1 MTRVFITTKRWKALG
16 MYENTNPI
24 YSKINNDFS
33 SLPKEYDLNNTNR
46 VIILN
51 DDFKEWENYSIQ
63 KRNDF
68 ILYHKESGEEVI
80 KLIQETFLDD
90 HIQNGSHMKDHFH
103 DKVFSTLFSDN
114 EVDKSTEIL
123 QILRFTKEQINEKV
137 CFRSK
142 LNLLHKCLSPETLQ
156 TITTSDLN
164 ELTDAEKNNFETF
177 KSDVGRMTDP
187 LGKEYIQS
195 LTNLRT
201 QFLSQ
206 KQ

>member
-1 MTRVFITTKRWKALG
+1 LG

>member
-164 ELTDAEKNNFETF
+164 ELTDAEKNNFETC
-177 KSDVGRMTDP
+177 KSKDKRMTDT
-187 LGKEYIQS
+187 LGKEYIQF

>member
-177 KSDVGRMTDP
+177 KSKVKGMTDP
-187 LGKEYIQS
+187 LGKEYIQF

>member
-103 DKVFSTLFSDN
+103 DKVYSTLFSDY

-177 KSDVGRMTDP
+177 KSKVKGMTDP
-187 LGKEYIQS
+187 LGKEYIQF

>member
-33 SLPKEYDLNNTNR
+33 FLPKEYDLNNTNR

-177 KSDVGRMTDP
+177 KSKVKGMTDP
-187 LGKEYIQS
+187 LGKEYIQF

>member
-1 MTRVFITTKRWKALG
+1 MNYVFIFKNDDVLEGANININELRNPYNSIDDTTIYFFG
-16 MYENTNPI
+16 DTDGTN
-24 YSKINNDFS
+24 KILD
-33 SLPKEYDLNNTNR
+33 LKIKDLNNENTYVVLHNR
-46 VIILN
+46 TQRELQQ
-51 DDFKEWENYSIQ
+51 DFKE
-63 KRNDF
+63 KFGRNV
-68 ILYHKESGEEVI
+68 ILQSHTSGQFYFTI
-80 KLIQETFLDD
+80 IPKLIQ
-90 HIQNGSHMKDHFH
+90 GSLAFEDIKAFFPDR
-103 DKVFSTLFSDN
+103 DL
-114 EVDKSTEIL
+114 EA
-123 QILRFTKEQINEKV
+123 
-137 CFRSK
+137 K

-195 LTNLRT
+195 LTDLRT